1 MSDTAALMKEKNE
14 LIQKMLEMQRQF
26 VDFEHKNGISGKDY
40 YYSQEG
46 LLKDYREEYRNMA
59 MRVVDIAHQIVGSVR
74 CAPTASVNEGPPR
87 AGLRFFGLA
96 EPAKVFSPGDDKGLE
111 D

>member
-46 LLKDYREEYRNMA
+46 LLKNYREEYRNMA
-59 MRVVDIAHQIVGSVR
+59 MRVVDIAHQVVGSVR
-74 CAPTASVNEGPPR
+74 
-87 AGLRFFGLA
+87 
-96 EPAKVFSPGDDKGLE
+96 
-111 D
+111 

>member
-40 YYSQEG
+40 YYSQDG

-74 CAPTASVNEGPPR
+74 
-87 AGLRFFGLA
+87 
-96 EPAKVFSPGDDKGLE
+96 
-111 D
+111 

>member
-40 YYSQEG
+40 YYSQDG
-46 LLKDYREEYRNMA
+46 LLKDYRDEYRNMA
-59 MRVVDIAHQIVGSVR
+59 MRVVDIAHQIVGSAR
-74 CAPTASVNEGPPR
+74 
-87 AGLRFFGLA
+87 
-96 EPAKVFSPGDDKGLE
+96 
-111 D
+111 

>member
-74 CAPTASVNEGPPR
+74 
-87 AGLRFFGLA
+87 
-96 EPAKVFSPGDDKGLE
+96 
-111 D
+111 

>member
-40 YYSQEG
+40 YYSQDG
-46 LLKDYREEYRNMA
+46 LLKDYRDNYRNMA
-59 MRVVDIAHQIVGSVR
+59 MRVVELAHQIVGSTR
-74 CAPTASVNEGPPR
+74 
-87 AGLRFFGLA
+87 
-96 EPAKVFSPGDDKGLE
+96 
-111 D
+111 

>member
-40 YYSQEG
+40 YYSQDG
-46 LLKDYREEYRNMA
+46 LLKDYRDDYRNMA
-59 MRVVDIAHQIVGSVR
+59 MRVVELAHQIVGSTR
-74 CAPTASVNEGPPR
+74 
-87 AGLRFFGLA
+87 
-96 EPAKVFSPGDDKGLE
+96 
-111 D
+111 